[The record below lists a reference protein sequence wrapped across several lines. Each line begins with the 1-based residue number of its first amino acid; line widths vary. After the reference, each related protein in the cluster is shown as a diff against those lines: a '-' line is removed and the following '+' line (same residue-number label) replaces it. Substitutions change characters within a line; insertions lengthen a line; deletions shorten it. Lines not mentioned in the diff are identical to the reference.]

1 MKVLQW
7 IYCQKLMWCEVW
19 GGIKYVLSCS
29 SKLSIWSFILKVLVA
44 NYEVS
49 CEFVDRCNNY
59 IIVVGED

>member
-1 MKVLQW
+1 MFFLVHRS
-7 IYCQKLMWCEVW
+7 EA
-19 GGIKYVLSCS
+19 
-29 SKLSIWSFILKVLVA
+29 FILKVLVA

>member
-1 MKVLQW
+1 L
-7 IYCQKLMWCEVW
+7 WCEVW